1 MPVNVVDGDK
11 FKNKKT
17 KNRNEEKR
25 MRILYLSLQMLILTI
40 LLQFVRYV
48 CITAILINVKLS
60 ETNQLNMAE
69 TLCSA
74 EKYLYTNVVTFD
86 IETILRTYL
95 VSAPSTLSLY
105 SWFIYTKNTLMSRG
119 VKQKQ
124 TQSFRPKSCRGFGGE
139 CIMRG
144 YCHHQTLTDDGKLDE
159 RIHYA

>member
-74 EKYLYTNVVTFD
+74 EKYLDTNVVTFD
-86 IETILRTYL
+86 IETILRT
-95 VSAPSTLSLY
+95 
-105 SWFIYTKNTLMSRG
+105 
-119 VKQKQ
+119 
-124 TQSFRPKSCRGFGGE
+124 
-139 CIMRG
+139 
-144 YCHHQTLTDDGKLDE
+144 
-159 RIHYA
+159 